1 MGTIIQFPKDAAARR
16 ERRTCEG
23 PATVVILPAIR
34 IERHDDAAG
43 MPEPQRGASTGR
55 HKRRRARS

>member
-1 MGTIIQFPKDAAARR
+1 MGTVIEFPKDAAARR
-16 ERRTCEG
+16 EARACDG

-43 MPEPQRGASTGR
+43 TPEPERRASPGRG
-55 HKRRRARS
+55 KRRRARS